1 MSKNKESY
9 AKGMGL
15 KSALVSG
22 SKVYMTGFE
31 GGSGAK
37 LEKVVENDE
46 IASLSKEETF
56 SAEIFKKNIGC
67 KIENKQFRHPKGY
80 DVIADNPIYKGS
92 PRQDMLGLKETLE
105 KRYFSPSDS
114 IDNVRVQVIHNILD
128 IEKILAEYITNAVY
142 SFDNIAGFGED
153 IIGMGGFKPIYT
165 YEQFKEPDK
174 YNEKF
179 DDILNNSRLGY
190 YGKAFF
196 ETNDLKHNPNKEQ
209 RDKNPCI
216 LKYDNECYYIIALLS
231 GLRHWNVHSHTED
244 DLISYRWLYN
254 LDSKLSKEYISTL
267 NYLYDDI
274 ADELTESFSKNSAAN
289 VNYIAE
295 TLNIDPTEFAQQY
308 FRFSIMKEQK
318 NMGFNVS
325 KLREI
330 MLDRKALSD
339 IRDNHREFD
348 SIRSKLYTM
357 MDFVIYRYYIEEAAK
372 TEAENRNLP
381 ENEKKISEK
390 DFFVINLRGSFNE
403 NQKEKLYIEE
413 AERLWKKLKDTML
426 KIKEFRGKK
435 VEEYKKAV
443 PRIKR
448 ILPKGKNISTFSKLM
463 YMLSMFLD
471 GKEINDLFTTLINK
485 FDNIQCFLKIMPL
498 IGVNAKFTEDYAF
511 FNNSEKIA
519 DELRLIKSFARMGEP
534 VANTKRVMMIDAIKI
549 LGTDLSD
556 DELKEMA
563 DSFFKDSDG
572 NLLKKGKHGMRN
584 FITNNVIKNK
594 RFHYLIRYGDP
605 AHLHEIA
612 KNEAVVRFVLG
623 RIADIQKK
631 QGKNGKNQIDR
642 YYETCVG
649 NGRGKTVS
657 QKLDELTKII
667 VNMNYDQFEQ
677 KKEIIENTRTKT
689 KDMSYDEKQKL
700 RKDNAE
706 REKFKKIISLYLTVI
721 YEIIKHIVNINSR
734 YVIGFHCLERDAQ
747 LYSEKYNNKGIAKK
761 ISEGKYSSLTK
772 FCLGESDE
780 KKLKALAKK
789 SFEELET
796 TNPKLYKNYINYSD
810 ERKAEEAKRQIN
822 RERAKTAM
830 NAHLRNTKWNDI
842 MYGQLKDLED
852 SKSRI
857 CSDFRNNAAHLEA
870 ARYAHLYINDIS
882 EINSYFQL
890 YHYIMQRRII
900 DKINGKCEGKVKTYF
915 NDVMKNGEY
924 SKNLLKLMCV
934 PFGYCI
940 TRFKNLSI
948 EQMFD
953 MNETD
958 NSDKKKEK

>member
-22 SKVYMTGFE
+22 SKVYMTSFE
-31 GGSGAK
+31 GGNDAK
-37 LEKVVENDE
+37 LEKVVENSE
-46 IASLSKEETF
+46 IVSLAEKESF

-67 KIENKQFRHPKGY
+67 KIENKKFKHPKRY
-80 DVIADNPIYKGS
+80 DVIADNPLYKGS
-92 PRQDMLGLKETLE
+92 VRQDMLGLKETLE
-105 KRYFSPSDS
+105 KRYFNSADGT
-114 IDNVRVQVIHNILD
+114 DNVCIQVIHNILD

-165 YEQFKEPDK
+165 YKQFKEPDK
-174 YNEKF
+174 YNKKF

-196 ETNDLKHNPNKEQ
+196 EKNDLKHNPNKKK
-209 RDKNPCI
+209 RDKNPYI

-231 GLRHWNVHSHTED
+231 GLRHWNIHSHAKD
-244 DLISYRWLYN
+244 DLVSYRWLYN
-254 LDSKLSKEYISTL
+254 LDSILNREYISTL

-274 ADELTESFSKNSAAN
+274 ADELTESFSKNSSAN

-295 TLNIDPTEFAQQY
+295 TLNIDPSEFAQQY

-330 MLDRKALSD
+330 MLDRKELSD
-339 IRDNHREFD
+339 IRDNHRVFD

-390 DFFVINLRGSFNE
+390 DFFVINLRGSFDE

-413 AERLWKKLKDTML
+413 AKRLWEKLKDIML
-426 KIKEFRGKK
+426 KIKEFRGEK
-435 VEEYKKAV
+435 VKEYKKEV
-443 PRIKR
+443 PRIER
-448 ILPKGKNISTFSKLM
+448 ILPQGKDISAFSKLM

-498 IGVNAKFTEDYAF
+498 IGVNVKFTEDYAF
-511 FNNSEKIA
+511 FNKSEKIA

-534 VANTKRVMMIDAIKI
+534 VANTKRVMMIDAVKI

-556 DELKEMA
+556 DELVNMA
-563 DSFFKDSDG
+563 DSFFNDSEG

-584 FITNNVIKNK
+584 FIINNVIENK

-631 QGKNGKNQIDR
+631 QGKDGKNQIDR
-642 YYETCVG
+642 YYEICVG
-649 NGRGKTVS
+649 KDRGKTVS

-689 KDMSYDEKQKL
+689 KYMSYDEKQKL

-706 REKFKKIISLYLTVI
+706 REKFKKIISLYLTVL
-721 YEIIKHIVNINSR
+721 YYVVKNIVNINSR

-747 LYSEKYNNKGIAKK
+747 LYSEKYNKEIDKK
-761 ISEGKYSSLTK
+761 ISSLTK

-789 SFEELET
+789 SLEELKT
-796 TNPKLYKNYINYSD
+796 TNSKLYENYIKYSD

-842 MYGQLKDLED
+842 MYGQLKDLAD

-857 CSDFRNNAAHLEA
+857 CSEFRNKAAHLEV
-870 ARYAHLYINDIS
+870 ARYAHMYINDIS
-882 EINSYFQL
+882 EVKSYFRL

-900 DKINGKCEGKVKTYF
+900 DVIENNPKAKYEGKVKVYF
-915 NDVMKNGEY
+915 EDVKKNKKY
-924 SKNLLKLMCV
+924 NKNLLKLMCV

-940 TRFKNLSI
+940 PRFKNLSI